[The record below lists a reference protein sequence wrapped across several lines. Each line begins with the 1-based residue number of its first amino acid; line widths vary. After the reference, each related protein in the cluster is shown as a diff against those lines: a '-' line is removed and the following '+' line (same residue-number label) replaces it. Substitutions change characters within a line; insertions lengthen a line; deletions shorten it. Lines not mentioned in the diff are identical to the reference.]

1 MIFILK
7 NCINN
12 TWENHQIPI
21 SSFHLHIENTM
32 FSHKRQYCSHWIWWH
47 KLPHF
52 QSSIHRFSSAKQSN
66 LFVQTKLTQIDNPAY
81 QWHQQASTH
90 VFNISNSCSFLVYD
104 DSGNSDHG
112 QYLLLTSL
120 PQCVVC
126 GFERVQVWLII
137 AMHPHFQFGWSQLRA
152 APTSAQYV

>member
-66 LFVQTKLTQIDNPAY
+66 LFVHWHKLTIQHINGTNKLPLTC
-81 QWHQQASTH
+81 STFPTH
-90 VFNISNSCSFLVYD
+90 VLSLSTMIRGILTTDNIYCWHPCLNVW
-104 DSGNSDHG
+104 
-112 QYLLLTSL
+112 
-120 PQCVVC
+120 CVVLK
-126 GFERVQVWLII
+126 GFR
-137 AMHPHFQFGWSQLRA
+137 FGSLLQCIPISSLDG
-152 APTSAQYV
+152 VN